1 MTYNVTIYNDT
12 MDNVIYNRQFGDIDG
27 ILDLEI
33 IPVKG
38 IKGVPEQ
45 IKEVSSND
53 NITTFEKQEL
63 NNSSAAVR
71 EGPTTNNTKILLLQ
85 IEKI

>member
-38 IKGVPEQ
+38 IKGIPEQ
-45 IKEVSSND
+45 IKEVNRINGS
-53 NITTFEKQEL
+53 E
-63 NNSSAAVR
+63 
-71 EGPTTNNTKILLLQ
+71 EGKEI
-85 IEKI
+85 